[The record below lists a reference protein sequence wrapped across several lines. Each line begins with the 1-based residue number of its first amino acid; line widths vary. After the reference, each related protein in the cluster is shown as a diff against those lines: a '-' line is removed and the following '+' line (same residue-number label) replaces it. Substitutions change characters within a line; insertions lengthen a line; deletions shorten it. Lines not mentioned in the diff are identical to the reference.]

1 MAWEEKVE
9 KHIITQIYLTLM
21 SREVKERTILDKF
34 AEDFV
39 DVVEKHAKY
48 VIVSG
53 FVAIAHGRSRGTEDV
68 DIIIERISKDA
79 FIKMHKDLLLAG
91 FECIQSEYPEVIYDD
106 YLINKTSIRYV
117 RKGHFIPEMELKLAK
132 DELDDYQIKTRKK
145 LPLTGMDIYFS
156 SVEMNIAFKEE
167 LLKSEKDIDDAK
179 HLRIIYSD
187 VLDENEITKIKAEI
201 RRLRL

>member
-1 MAWEEKVE
+1 
-9 KHIITQIYLTLM
+9 M
-21 SREVKERTILDKF
+21 SREIKERTILDTF

-39 DVVEKHAKY
+39 DVVEKHTKY

-68 DIIIERISKDA
+68 DIIIERIKKDA
-79 FIKMHKDLLLAG
+79 FIKMHNDLLLAG

-106 YLINKTSIRYV
+106 YLKDKTSVRYV

-132 DELDDYQIKTRKK
+132 DELDDYQIRTRKK
-145 LPLTGMDIYFS
+145 LPLTGLELYFS
-156 SVEMNIAFKEE
+156 SIEMNIAFKEE
-167 LLKSEKDIDDAK
+167 LLRSEKDMDDSK

-201 RRLRL
+201 RRLRLS